1 MPPAT
6 YLHDPTDLPIRDMR
20 PIPLLL
26 SIAFGLSAC
35 SYATETVFTR
45 QNQAAAALAMT
56 VMEAER
62 RDPGE
67 TDVIYSAEEDPN
79 DACASRQ
86 DVASRRM
93 LDEPA
98 DIESAFLALLS
109 LSRYPTKKRARLK
122 TLSG

>member
-1 MPPAT
+1 
-6 YLHDPTDLPIRDMR
+6 MR
-20 PIPLLL
+20 PIPLRL

-35 SYATETVFTR
+35 TCATETVFTR

-67 TDVIYSAEEDPN
+67 TDVIYSAEEDLN
-79 DACASRQ
+79 GAYDSRQ

-93 LDEPA
+93 RDEPVG
-98 DIESAFLALLS
+98 IEPAFLALLS